1 MSTDDQK
8 TVRAALMEAVAPFKG
23 RLNSPEA
30 RSEIIE
36 AMLQAIRP
44 HALDRDARYAVREDG
59 LLEISETGP
68 LSWEEATRRV
78 LAMSWDPMPG
88 PVVTD
93 MSTEADREDGVM
105 RFSIRMDPDLAA
117 RIKAREEMN

>member
-1 MSTDDQK
+1 
-8 TVRAALMEAVAPFKG
+8 
-23 RLNSPEA
+23 
-30 RSEIIE
+30 
-36 AMLQAIRP
+36 
-44 HALDRDARYAVREDG
+44 
-59 LLEISETGP
+59 
-68 LSWEEATRRV
+68 
-78 LAMSWDPMPG
+78 MPG